1 MGRTIAKRLS
11 RGYCIAVA
19 ESSSAVLDALA
30 GDRGG

>member
-1 MGRTIAKRLS
+1 MGRNIGERLS

-19 ESSSAVLDALA
+19 ERASAVLDALA